1 MFDIIGKIRGDKT
14 IWAIVFLLALISFLP
29 VYSASTNLVYV
40 IGKGTTI
47 GYLFKHFVHV
57 MLGFMIIYF
66 VHKTP
71 YHYFKA
77 FSIFGIPIVILLLI
91 YTLFKGTEIGG
102 ANASRWI
109 QIPYVGISF
118 QTSTLAFIVLMIYVA
133 RYLSKVSDKIYSF
146 KDSFLELW
154 LPVFAVLI
162 LILPA
167 NFSTTALIFL
177 MICMLIFIGYYPL
190 KYLGFVIGMGIGAIL
205 FFLLLAKAFPEN
217 KYFSRVNTWENR
229 IERFLDDKP
238 NEDDYQIEK
247 AKIAIASGKIYGLGP
262 GKSVQKNF
270 LPQSSSDFIFAII
283 VEEYGL
289 IGAVGILF
297 LYLLLFVRFII
308 DAQKATTLFG
318 KLLIIGLG
326 FPIIFQA
333 LTNMGVAVE
342 LLPVTGQPLPLIS
355 SGGTSIWMTCIAIGI
370 ILSVTKKEEEVALDL
385 EEKRKRDEALQQI
398 IDAQVALNEE
408 KVENEIDENQQKINA
423 MKSAIKYSILEDE
436 NGDVLIE
443 GENPMNAVLNKR

>member
-14 IWAIVFLLALISFLP
+14 IWAIVFLLSLISFLP

-47 GYLFKHFVHV
+47 GYLFKHFIHV
-57 MLGFMIIYF
+57 MLGFGIVFFI
-66 VHKTP
+66 HKTP

-77 FSIFGIPIVILLLI
+77 LSIFGIPLVILLLV
-91 YTLFKGTEIGG
+91 YTLFKGTVIDG

-109 QIPYVGISF
+109 QIPFIGIGF

-133 RYLSKVSDKIYSF
+133 RYLAKVSDKEYSF
-146 KDSFLELW
+146 KDSLLELW
-154 LPVFAVLI
+154 APVFAI
-162 LILPA
+162 LALVLPA
-167 NFSTTALIFL
+167 NFSTTALIFS
-177 MICMLIFIGYYPL
+177 MVCMLVFIGQYPMR
-190 KYLGFVIGMGIGAIL
+190 YLGIIIGAGIVSLTMFIL
-205 FFLLLAKAFPEN
+205 VAKAFPDAMPN
-217 KYFSRVNTWENR
+217 RVDTWMSR
-229 IERFLDDKP
+229 IDSFFDDKP
-238 NEDDYQIEK
+238 NEDEYQIEK
-247 AKIAIASGKIYGLGP
+247 AKIAIASGGIKGLGP

-289 IGAVGILF
+289 VGAVGIIF
-297 LYLLLFVRFII
+297 LYLLLFIRFII

-333 LTNMGVAVE
+333 FINMGVAVE

-398 IDAQVALNEE
+398 IDAQVALNEDKE
-408 KVENEIDENQQKINA
+408 ADENQQKINDI
-423 MKSAIKYSILEDE
+423 KSSIKHSLTDDE
-436 NGDVLIE
+436 NGDVLVN
-443 GENPMNAVLNKR
+443 GQNPMNAVLNKR